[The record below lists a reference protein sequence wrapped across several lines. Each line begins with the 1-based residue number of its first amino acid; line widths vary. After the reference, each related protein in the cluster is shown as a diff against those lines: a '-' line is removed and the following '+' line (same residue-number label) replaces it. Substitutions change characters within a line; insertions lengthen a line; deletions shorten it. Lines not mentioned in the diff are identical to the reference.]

1 LAPYLLTLLLE
12 PLLIRAATSPGKAPH
27 SVRIVWVT
35 SLLQPLFKRGIP
47 PNGMNFQ
54 PDGTPEIIPAQDF
67 MANYMQSKVGD
78 AWLAAHFAE
87 KLGRQGIISVV
98 SRDLQLNGDA

>member
-1 LAPYLLTLLLE
+1 
-12 PLLIRAATSPGKAPH
+12 
-27 SVRIVWVT
+27 
-35 SLLQPLFKRGIP
+35 
-47 PNGMNFQ
+47 MNFQ
-54 PDGTPEIIPAQDF
+54 PDGTPEIIPAKDF

>member
-12 PLLIRAATSPGKAPH
+12 PLLIRAATSPGTVPY

-54 PDGTPEIIPAQDF
+54 PDGTPEIITQKNF
-67 MANYMQSKVGD
+67 MANYMQSKVGG
-78 AWLAAHFAE
+78 AWLAAHLAE
-87 KLGRQGIISVV
+87 KLGKHGIMSVV
-98 SRDLQLNGDA
+98 SRDFQ